1 MKTDFRP
8 YGVLPAMITPLTK
21 DYKINEKALRKLVN
35 YLIEGGVHGIF
46 AVGTTGEFYAITN
59 EEYRA
64 VLEITKEE
72 VAGRVPVYAGANHL
86 TTRGCIELAQIA
98 EDVGV
103 DALSVLTPF
112 FITPS
117 QEQLYEHFR
126 EIASATSLPILLYN
140 NKPKTHVDITPATA
154 ARLAEIDNIIGV
166 KDSTGDMTNTAEYL
180 RLTKGKNFHVMMGR
194 DTLIYSALC
203 YGASG
208 AVASCANVAPRIVAD
223 IYDKFVAG
231 DHAGALEAQYRL
243 APLRIAFNLGTFP
256 AVIKEGLELQ
266 GIEAGPCYAPVGPL
280 SDEERAK
287 LRQVLV
293 GMGLLD

>member
-1 MKTDFRP
+1 MDKNFTP
-8 YGVLPAMITPLTK
+8 YGVLPAMITPLTA
-21 DYKINEKALRKLVN
+21 DYKINEKALRR
-35 YLIEGGVHGIF
+35 LINFLIDGGVHGIF

-64 VLEITKEE
+64 VLEITKDE
-72 VAGRVPVYAGANHL
+72 VKGRVPVYAGANHL
-86 TTRGCIELAQIA
+86 TTRGSIALAEIA

-117 QEQLYEHFR
+117 QEQLYQHFK
-126 EIASATSLPILLYN
+126 EIAAATSLPILLYN
-140 NKPKTHVDITPATA
+140 NQPKTHVPITPATA
-154 ARLAEIDNIIGV
+154 ARLAEIENIIGV

-194 DTLIYSALC
+194 DTLIYAALS

-223 IYDKFVAG
+223 IYDKFKAG
-231 DHAGALEAQYRL
+231 DHEGALAAQYKL
-243 APLRIAFNLGTFP
+243 APLRIAFALGTFP

-287 LRQVLV
+287 LRQILV
-293 GMGLLD
+293 DMELLG